1 MTGKQFDQRKQ
12 DASKQQTQGGN
23 LGQKEARENKKSE
36 SDLSHMGEKS
46 REKQQVQEHKRR

>member
-46 REKQQVQEHKRR
+46 REKQQGQEHKRR